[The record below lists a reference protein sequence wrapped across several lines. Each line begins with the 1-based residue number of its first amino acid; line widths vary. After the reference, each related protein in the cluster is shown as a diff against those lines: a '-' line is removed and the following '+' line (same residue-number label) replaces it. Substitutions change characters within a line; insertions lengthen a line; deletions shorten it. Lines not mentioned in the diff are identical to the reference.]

1 MREEET
7 PKLKKN
13 SIKNDYKKWN
23 PHIKKEYIK
32 NDYKKWINKK
42 IKKEK
47 DDWIDYSSSKNANR
61 ILSIISEN
69 FWLTSESA

>member
-13 SIKNDYKKWN
+13 SIKNDYKKW
-23 PHIKKEYIK
+23 
-32 NDYKKWINKK
+32 INKK

-47 DDWIDYSSSKNANR
+47 DDLIDYSSSKNANR